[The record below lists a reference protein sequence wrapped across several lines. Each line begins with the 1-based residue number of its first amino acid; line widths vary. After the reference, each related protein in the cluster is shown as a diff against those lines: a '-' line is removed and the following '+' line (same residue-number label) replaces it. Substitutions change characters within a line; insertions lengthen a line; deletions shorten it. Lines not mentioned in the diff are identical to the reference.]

1 MKVIDL
7 FSYLSSSIIKPKIF
21 FIIAS
26 ITIFALIIDVSINQI
41 YYLNINEFPIDM
53 KVILFL
59 LIGAISLIGQY
70 TFIQFVKNKSI
81 DIRKSNVLRVKT
93 LSRIAYFVQSV
104 LTILFLIVIFQMSI
118 ATEYSVLIMIFSIGI
133 SYLFGGSMMILLA
146 SKFFSWFRSHRNIV
160 VLLYGISSAIIASNI
175 AFTAFIVIDLLLTR
189 PDMIQPHFGWEFVY
203 SHHGTLTD
211 VLLYGDAISSIA
223 GFIFAWISTILLLR
237 QFSVRWKGKAHW
249 IIVTIPLAYFLIQ
262 FQPLFLNIFSE
273 FLRSE
278 PVTFG
283 ILHTLIITYSKPIG
297 GLIFGAAF
305 WTITKSL
312 RRDSIMMDYTTIS
325 AYGFILL
332 FISNQALVL
341 SSTSYPPFGFATIN
355 FLGLSCYMVLVG
367 IYSSAISVSQNATLR
382 QSIRK
387 LVLNESKLL
396 DSIGTAQMEQELQ
409 KRVLKVTKEQEETLM
424 EQTGVQSS
432 LNEADLKKYLS
443 QVIEELERT
452 KNIEDKA

>member
-1 MKVIDL
+1 MKFIDL
-7 FSYLSSSIIKPKIF
+7 FSYLSSSITKPKIF

-26 ITIFALIIDVSINQI
+26 ITISALIIDVSINQI
-41 YYLNINEFPIDM
+41 YYLNINEFPIAM

-81 DIRKSNVLRVKT
+81 DIRKANVLRVKT
-93 LSRIAYFVQSV
+93 LSRIAYIVQSV
-104 LTILFLIVIFQMSI
+104 LTILFLIVIFQMI
-118 ATEYSVLIMIFSIGI
+118 IETEYSVLVLIFSIGI

-146 SKFFSWFRSHRNIV
+146 SKFFSWFRSHRDIV

-189 PDMIQPHFGWEFVY
+189 PDVIQPHFGWEFAY

-211 VLLYGDAISSIA
+211 VLLYGHAISSIA

-237 QFSVRWKGKAHW
+237 QFSIRWKGKAHW

-305 WTITKSL
+305 WTIAKSL
-312 RRDSIMMDYTTIS
+312 RRDSIIMDYTTIS
-325 AYGFILL
+325 AYGFVLL

-367 IYSSAISVSQNATLR
+367 IYSSAISVSQNAKLR

-396 DSIGTAQMEQELQ
+396 DSIGTAQMKQELE
-409 KRVLKVTKEQEETLM
+409 KRVLKITKEQEETLR

-432 LNEADLKKYLS
+432 LNEDDLKQYLS
-443 QVIEELERT
+443 QVIRELERT
-452 KNIEDKA
+452 ENIEDKT

>member
-1 MKVIDL
+1 M
-7 FSYLSSSIIKPKIF
+7 II
-21 FIIAS
+21 
-26 ITIFALIIDVSINQI
+26 
-41 YYLNINEFPIDM
+41 E
-53 KVILFL
+53 
-59 LIGAISLIGQY
+59 
-70 TFIQFVKNKSI
+70 
-81 DIRKSNVLRVKT
+81 
-93 LSRIAYFVQSV
+93 
-104 LTILFLIVIFQMSI
+104 
-118 ATEYSVLIMIFSIGI
+118 TEYSVLVLIFSIGI

-146 SKFFSWFRSHRNIV
+146 LKFFSWFRSHRDIV

-203 SHHGTLTD
+203 SHHETLSD
-211 VLLYGDAISSIA
+211 VLLYGYAISSIA

-283 ILHTLIITYSKPIG
+283 ILQTLIITYSKPIG

-325 AYGFILL
+325 AYGFVLL

-367 IYSSAISVSQNATLR
+367 IYSSAISVSQNSKLR
-382 QSIRK
+382 QSIRR

-396 DSIGTAQMEQELQ
+396 ESIGTAQMEQELQ
-409 KRVLKVTKEQEETLM
+409 KRVLKVTKEQEETLR

-432 LNEADLKKYLS
+432 LNEDDLKQYLS

-452 KNIEDKA
+452 KNI